1 MKFINDVLFLGITN
15 IKTPYDFYNF
25 IGPYSNEISNL
36 LTFTILKP
44 MLNINLYDPH
54 THIFTEELRRYF
66 IDFIAICAIVS
77 NSIYYAKKYKDF
89 KTGYVKGVLLVFFT
103 FIVPTLFL
111 HRFSYGLGGS
121 DNKMRLFYGL
131 IFIYLLDFS
140 VNLGMYLYF
149 KYNKNNENEN
159 NENEKNEL

>member
-54 THIFTEELRRYF
+54 THIFTEDNVVMSEAGLGLVEG
-66 IDFIAICAIVS
+66 DEV
-77 NSIYYAKKYKDF
+77 KYNFF
-89 KTGYVKGVLLVFFT
+89 KTTVTTSLDSDPIDVTVSTGKVTNLKETVGFQENLLLFSKNSQFVLRGGDLLTPNTVSIAPITNFEFDQN
-103 FIVPTLFL
+103 INLLNSFL
-111 HRFSYGLGGS
+111 LHQLC
-121 DNKMRLFYGL
+121 
-131 IFIYLLDFS
+131 
-140 VNLGMYLYF
+140 
-149 KYNKNNENEN
+149 
-159 NENEKNEL
+159 